1 MTLRLVVG
9 RTNTG
14 KSGLA
19 LDLMRSAHR
28 AGQEPIL
35 VLPSQPDVLRAAD
48 ELATDD
54 ALGFRVTTFDAYLE
68 DAWSR
73 CGDGR
78 VIVKSPTRRLLAS
91 CAARR
96 ASSGS
101 GTGDLALSCVTAL
114 AGQLGEGWR
123 SNAPAVRGPGEML
136 AQTILLYRDA
146 LVRLGLVEREEA
158 AHALAT
164 MAELPGDPLVV
175 DRFVDFSPWQERVL
189 VGAAATRE
197 VMVTL
202 PWEAGYA
209 PTAAL
214 DALVGRLSPAPEVV
228 TGPMFHT
235 QHELSVLADGLFS
248 DVTPI
253 PAGEALRFS
262 FAEGYEAEAHRIAEE
277 VQHALTLS
285 DNSSGEASVAVV
297 FRHPER
303 HFRCIREAFDE
314 AGIEAEYDIRLP
326 LAQTTFGS
334 GVLSLLQ
341 FMVSGERDLLLA
353 LIKSPYCDG
362 NREEIVE
369 LERSWRSTGTTGRAT
384 LIDGMWRASKSLQ
397 RVVRLADRATQGA
410 IDATAARRLS
420 EAVGGLL
427 VIGYGRDS
435 HADAIVKEDAA
446 AHATIQRL
454 LTQVATVDDQDIR
467 TQDVI
472 DVLRR
477 SVVTMNTET
486 RPGVVQVTA
495 VDRVRGNRYE
505 TVIIGGLNTDEF
517 PATPPESMLPGSAVA
532 AVVEAFGGTGESP
545 KGVEH
550 EQLLFYMALTRAQR
564 RVVLSTRTADSD
576 GTPAG
581 ISHLFETVA
590 DFSRL
595 DPDDARPPAEERPLS
610 QTPRMGDLAT
620 PRERL
625 RAEAAVAMTTDARAG
640 AARWR
645 SKSRI
650 AALREQHSLER
661 LAGATAYSP
670 SALEA
675 YLECPYLWFF
685 SRAIGAR
692 ALESEFDALEQGTVA
707 HDVLSQTYDRL
718 IEQGCNRVTP
728 ETLERALGI
737 AKSVWEEISQEAG
750 EPTTVIE
757 RSERRATLRWVNRIL
772 EDDTTFAVGFKPTHM
787 EWAFG
792 TGEDEP
798 VDIGGVPVR
807 GRIDRI
813 DVDDNKRAVVI
824 DYKRTSGQSAN
835 DILKKRK
842 IQVPLYLEAV
852 RVRLELQPVAG
863 VFRGLRKR
871 CDRGLILS
879 DAALTGHFTGTD
891 LKEQEQFDEIIEA
904 SLELARGA
912 VAGIRDGR
920 IKQSPHDPSRCGT
933 CRARRVCGGAR

>member
-14 KSGLA
+14 KTRVA
-19 LDLMRSAHR
+19 LDLMRDARSSGR
-28 AGQEPIL
+28 EPVL
-35 VLPSQPDVLRAAD
+35 VLPSQPDVIQAAD
-48 ELATDD
+48 ELAKDD

-68 DAWSR
+68 DAWAR

-78 VIVKSPTRRLLAS
+78 AIVKGPTRRLLAS
-91 CAARR
+91 SAARR
-96 ASSGS
+96 AETGS

-123 SNAPAVRGPGEML
+123 SISPTVRGPGDRL
-136 AQTILLYRDA
+136 ARTIQLYRDS
-146 LVRLGLVEREEA
+146 LELLGLIESEEA
-158 AHALAT
+158 AHALAS
-164 MAELPGDPLVV
+164 MPELPGDPLVV
-175 DRFVDFSPWQERVL
+175 HRFIDFSPWQERIL
-189 VGAAATRE
+189 VGAAQTRE
-197 VMVTL
+197 VVITL

-214 DALVGRLSPAPEVV
+214 DALVGRLTPVPEVIS
-228 TGPMFHT
+228 GPMFHT

-248 DVTPI
+248 EVTAI
-253 PAGEALRFS
+253 PAGDAVRFS
-262 FAEGYEAEAHRIAEE
+262 YAEGFEAEAHRIAEE
-277 VQHALTLS
+277 VRHALAVS
-285 DNSSGEASVAVV
+285 DNTCEDGSVAVV

-303 HFRCIREAFDE
+303 HFRSLKEAFDE

-326 LAQTTFGS
+326 LGQTTFGAA
-334 GVLSLLQ
+334 VLSLMQ
-341 FMVSGERDLLLA
+341 FLVSGERDLLLS

-362 NREEIVE
+362 GREEIVE
-369 LERSWRSTGTTGRAT
+369 LERSWRSAGITERAA
-384 LIDGMWRASKSLQ
+384 LIDGMWRASKGLQ
-397 RVVRLADRATQGA
+397 RVVRSAERATQGA
-410 IDATAARRLS
+410 MDASAARGLS
-420 EAVGGLL
+420 EAVGSLL
-427 VIGYGRDS
+427 VAGYGRDS
-435 HADAIVKEDAA
+435 HADLIVKEDAA

-454 LTQVATVDDQDIR
+454 LTQVAAIDDAEIR
-467 TQDVI
+467 VTDVI

-477 SVVTMNTET
+477 SVVTMNATA
-486 RPGVVQVTA
+486 RPGVVHVTA

-505 TVIIGGLNTDEF
+505 TVIIGGLTTDEF

-532 AVVEAFGGTGESP
+532 AVIEAFGGTGESP

-550 EQLLFYMALTRAQR
+550 EQLLFYMAITRAKQR
-564 RVVLSTRTADSD
+564 IVLSTRTADSD

-581 ISHLFETVA
+581 VSHLFETVA
-590 DFSRL
+590 DFCRL
-595 DPDDARPPAEERPLS
+595 DPDDERPPAEVRPLS
-610 QTPRMGDLAT
+610 QTPRTGHLAT

-625 RAEAAVAMTTDARAG
+625 RAEAAVATTTDARAR
-640 AARWR
+640 AAQWR
-645 SKSRI
+645 SRSRN
-650 AALREQHSLER
+650 AALREQHSIER
-661 LAGATAYSP
+661 LAGAPAYSP
-670 SALEA
+670 SALET

-685 SRAIGAR
+685 SRAIGAQ
-692 ALESEFDALEQGTVA
+692 ALESEFDALEQGTLA
-707 HDVLSQTYDRL
+707 HDVLSQTYELL
-718 IEQGCNRVTP
+718 IAQGHDRVTP
-728 ETLERALGI
+728 ETLEQALGI
-737 AKSVWEEISQEAG
+737 ARSVWAKISLEAG
-750 EPTTVIE
+750 VPSTVLE

-772 EDDTTFAVGFKPTHM
+772 EDDTTFALGFNPTHM

-792 TGEDEP
+792 TGEEEP
-798 VDIGGVPVR
+798 VDIGGVPLR

-813 DVDDNKRAVVI
+813 DVDNSQRAVVI

-879 DAALTGHFTGTD
+879 DAGLTGHFTGTD
-891 LKEQEQFDEIIEA
+891 LKEQGRFDAIIEA
-904 SLELARGA
+904 SLELARDA

-920 IKQSPHDPSRCGT
+920 IEQSPHDTSRCGT